1 MCSSLLRVDLMRKRV
16 EIPTILKTGL
26 TWFTSF
32 EYKVV
37 ADPDRGVSEIDNVNY
52 RTPVKIQLKRRRKHG
67 R

>member
-1 MCSSLLRVDLMRKRV
+1 MRKRV
-16 EIPTILKTGL
+16 EIPAILKTGL

>member
-1 MCSSLLRVDLMRKRV
+1 MRKRI

-26 TWFTSF
+26 TWFASF

-37 ADPDRGVSEIDNVNY
+37 ADPDREGVSEIDNVNY